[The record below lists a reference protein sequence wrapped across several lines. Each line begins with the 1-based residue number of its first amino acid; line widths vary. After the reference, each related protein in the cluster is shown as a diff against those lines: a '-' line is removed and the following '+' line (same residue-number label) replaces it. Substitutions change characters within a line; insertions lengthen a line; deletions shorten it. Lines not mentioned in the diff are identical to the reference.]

1 MGSQGLDFSFYDNF
15 YHLRSDW
22 RSMQVELRQED
33 YLSGKYLEILRRGH
47 EIVEKEG
54 AIEFWRIRN
63 KRLSDVLTT
72 GSDILIVSSRVI
84 EILERY
90 GLMGWRKFK
99 VVIKDERKGVISE
112 GYWGISVVS
121 NILRN
126 RWDLSREMRLVKNFV
141 FPIYNVNCKVGL
153 CC

>member
-63 KRLSDVLTT
+63 KRLSDV
-72 GSDILIVSSRVI
+72 
-84 EILERY
+84 
-90 GLMGWRKFK
+90 
-99 VVIKDERKGVISE
+99 
-112 GYWGISVVS
+112 
-121 NILRN
+121 
-126 RWDLSREMRLVKNFV
+126 RLVKNFV